1 MPKQLNDGEKAN
13 PTGLSSV
20 DDTGT
25 FSPPVTPTPAV
36 SAETVVSDINDTY
49 RAAKSQG
56 QRGKITPRMGRKTAT
71 WERAQNKG

>member
-1 MPKQLNDGEKAN
+1 MQKQLNGGEKAN

-25 FSPPVTPTPAV
+25 FSPQVTPTPAV

-56 QRGKITPRMGRKTAT
+56 RLDKKIAPRMGRKTA
-71 WERAQNKG
+71 A

>member
-56 QRGKITPRMGRKTAT
+56 QRGKKLISESAEDIAEKRSRI
-71 WERAQNKG
+71 